1 MSQDNQHAAPEE
13 EAGGYGTPTVE
24 QEMGGKQFAQPRE
37 EEDFDAA
44 GLNENSPDGETFGT
58 GAPNLSHLAEE
69 DQDSAGEPGAGRFGG
84 TDEQLHAEGDSSG
97 PGFDPVP
104 GESPVPRDADTEVP
118 SADAEIDEGNA
129 DETESGQF
137 SSEPGQ
143 EAAGLPDGSGNDL
156 PQEKSPN
163 DEDETFDAG

>member
-44 GLNENSPDGETFGT
+44 GLNENSPDGETYGT

-69 DQDSAGEPGAGRFGG
+69 DQDSAGEPGAGRVGG
-84 TDEQLHAEGDSSG
+84 TDEQHHAGGDASS
-97 PGFDPVP
+97 PGFAPVP
-104 GESPVPRDADTEVP
+104 RESPVPRDADTAVP

-129 DETESGQF
+129 DDPDSGQF